1 MITEM
6 KKIPITE
13 ESRPFATALKVCPL
27 ETLGYVEEEFFQTGT
42 ANVYRE
48 GEGAP
53 VVEIA
58 DAPYTTRLLVRR
70 PRDPEKFSGNV
81 VVEILNASAM
91 MDIDRI
97 WVNTWRYFTR
107 HGDIYIGNTSKGHVV
122 DALKGCDPARYA
134 AINWANPAPE
144 RVPSEAVR
152 SSRFGFLPQY
162 EQGLFWDMLID
173 LAKLLRTDSP
183 LNPIAGFGRAWLYLS
198 GWSQSGAYLSR
209 VVNSFAYLPE
219 NCGGGARCSTAI

>member
-1 MITEM
+1 M
-6 KKIPITE
+6 
-13 ESRPFATALKVCPL
+13 
-27 ETLGYVEEEFFQTGT
+27 
-42 ANVYRE
+42 
-48 GEGAP
+48 
-53 VVEIA
+53 VEIA

-107 HGDIYIGNTSKGHVV
+107 HGDIYIGITSKGHVV
-122 DALKGCDPARYA
+122 DALKGLRPGALCGDQLGEPGAG
-134 AINWANPAPE
+134 

-162 EQGLFWDMLID
+162 EQGLLGY
-173 LAKLLRTDSP
+173 AH
-183 LNPIAGFGRAWLYLS
+183 
-198 GWSQSGAYLSR
+198 
-209 VVNSFAYLPE
+209 
-219 NCGGGARCSTAI
+219 

>member
-97 WVNTWRYFTR
+97 WVNT
-107 HGDIYIGNTSKGHVV
+107 
-122 DALKGCDPARYA
+122 
-134 AINWANPAPE
+134 
-144 RVPSEAVR
+144 
-152 SSRFGFLPQY
+152 
-162 EQGLFWDMLID
+162 
-173 LAKLLRTDSP
+173 
-183 LNPIAGFGRAWLYLS
+183 
-198 GWSQSGAYLSR
+198 
-209 VVNSFAYLPE
+209 
-219 NCGGGARCSTAI
+219 